1 MLGKLPRDRCGNDHV
16 IRSRVKKASSQSIP
30 TDPAQPAAP
39 LVDHR
44 RYMRPGR
51 LRRWR
56 NISSSLTGRNTT
68 GGSWSSCWRWTS
80 SVEQPPSPWGAT
92 PPNSRALL
100 LPTASG
106 TAGTRTPAQKPPDW
120 GHNADQLT
128 PTSQCAATRTFLWI
142 RHIYAGMPGGSKGRE
157 GGV

>member
-16 IRSRVKKASSQSIP
+16 IRSRVKKASSQSISSLLNQP
-30 TDPAQPAAP
+30 TPPRPPAIYEA
-39 LVDHR
+39 
-44 RYMRPGR
+44 GST
-51 LRRWR
+51 
-56 NISSSLTGRNTT
+56 SSSLEEHRRVSQVGAPQVGVGRVV
-68 GGSWSSCWRWTS
+68 GGGHIRWSSLQ
-80 SVEQPPSPWGAT
+80 VPGEPH
-92 PPNSRALL
+92 SRALL

>member
-30 TDPAQPAAP
+30 TSPAQPAAP
-39 LVDHR
+39 LDHR

-51 LRRWR
+51 LPSSLEEHRRVSQVGAPQVGVGRVVGGGHRRW
-56 NISSSLTGRNTT
+56 SSLQVPG
-68 GGSWSSCWRWTS
+68 
-80 SVEQPPSPWGAT
+80 EPH
-92 PPNSRALL
+92 SRALL

>member
-16 IRSRVKKASSQSIP
+16 IRSRVKKASSQSISSLLNQP
-30 TDPAQPAAP
+30 TPPRPPAIYEAGSASS
-39 LVDHR
+39 LEEHR
-44 RYMRPGR
+44 RASQVGAPQVGVGR
-51 LRRWR
+51 VVGGGHRRW
-56 NISSSLTGRNTT
+56 SSLQVPG
-68 GGSWSSCWRWTS
+68 
-80 SVEQPPSPWGAT
+80 EPH
-92 PPNSRALL
+92 SRALL

>member
-30 TDPAQPAAP
+30 TNPAQPAVPRPPAIYEAGSASSLEEHLRVSQVGAP
-39 LVDHR
+39 QVGVGRVVGGGHR
-44 RYMRPGR
+44 R
-51 LRRWR
+51 W
-56 NISSSLTGRNTT
+56 SSLQVPG
-68 GGSWSSCWRWTS
+68 
-80 SVEQPPSPWGAT
+80 EPH
-92 PPNSRALL
+92 SRALL

-142 RHIYAGMPGGSKGRE
+142 RHIYEGMPGGSKGRE

>member
-1 MLGKLPRDRCGNDHV
+1 MLPTLPRDRCGNDHV

-30 TDPAQPAAP
+30 TDSAQPAA
-39 LVDHR
+39 R
-44 RYMRPGR
+44 STTAIYEAG
-51 LRRWR
+51 
-56 NISSSLTGRNTT
+56 SASSLEEHIVESRGRSTT
-68 GGSWSSCWRWTS
+68 GGSWSSCWRWTHRRWS
-80 SVEQPPSPWGAT
+80 SLQVPGEPH
-92 PPNSRALL
+92 SRALL